1 MEMGDC
7 EKQIVTA
14 SEIAKKGMAWINN
27 GKVRN
32 HKLGNSSR
40 IHTGEE
46 EDTEYRIFRDFLPS
60 RNGCMVYE
68 LTGSEN
74 YE

>member
-1 MEMGDC
+1 MEATKDSTK
-7 EKQIVTA
+7 EIV
-14 SEIAKKGMAWINN
+14 ERCKGLLQK

-32 HKLGNSSR
+32 HKLGNSAAV
-40 IHTGEE
+40 HTGEIE
-46 EDTEYRIFRDFLPS
+46 KKESHIYRDFLPS
-60 RNGCMVYE
+60 RNFYIVYS

>member
-1 MEMGDC
+1 MSIAKVQGGL
-7 EKQIVTA
+7 A
-14 SEIAKKGMAWINN
+14 SEIARRGMSLISD

-40 IHTGEE
+40 IHSGVVEKI
-46 EDTEYRIFRDFLPS
+46 EYQTYRDFLPS
-60 RNGCMVYE
+60 KNCCMIYE
-68 LTGSEN
+68 LRGSDN

>member
-1 MEMGDC
+1 METS
-7 EKQIVTA
+7 KTQIRRSA
-14 SEIAKKGMAWINN
+14 SEIADIGISLIKS

-40 IHTGEE
+40 IHTGEVE
-46 EDTEYRIFRDFLPS
+46 KKEYQTYRDFLPS
-60 RNGCMVYE
+60 KNCCMVYD
-68 LTGSEN
+68 LTGSEC